1 MSGGVGVLVVGAPR
15 AAGADVAALLA
26 LLPPHLNVPVVVVLH
41 RGPADLLAEPLARHC
56 NLPVVEPDD
65 KDELL
70 PGHIYLAPV
79 GYHLLVDRG
88 SVCLSF
94 EPPEHRQRPA
104 IDPLLESAGDAYGQA
119 AAAVLFAGH
128 DDGWAGLAALRLRG
142 GRAVVVGAGEG
153 EGGTDGDVER
163 IGLHEL
169 GAWLSRLGCAP
180 RAKAAP

>member
-1 MSGGVGVLVVGAPR
+1 MSGVGVLVLGAPR

-26 LLPPHLNVPVVVVLH
+26 LLPAHLTVPVLVVLH
-41 RGPADLLAEPLARHC
+41 RGPGDLLAEPLARHC
-56 NLPVVEPDD
+56 ALPVVEPDD

-70 PGHIYLAPV
+70 PGRVYLAPA
-79 GYHLLVDRG
+79 GYHLLVDQG

-104 IDPLLESAGDAYGQA
+104 IDPLLESAGDAYGPGA
-119 AAAVLFAGH
+119 AGVLFAGH
-128 DDGWAGLAALRLRG
+128 EDGWAGLAALRQRG

-153 EGGTDGDVER
+153 EGMDGDFER
-163 IGLHEL
+163 LGLHEL

-180 RAKAAP
+180 RAKAAS